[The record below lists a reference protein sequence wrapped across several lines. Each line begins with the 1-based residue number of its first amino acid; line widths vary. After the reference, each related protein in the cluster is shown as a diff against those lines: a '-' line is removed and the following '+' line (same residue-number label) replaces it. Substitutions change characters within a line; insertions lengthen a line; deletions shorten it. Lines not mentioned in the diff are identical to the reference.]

1 MSALP
6 TREFRVFLHT
16 WDVYDVT
23 VDAASGEDA
32 LAKAE
37 ALYNAEGTGAFALF
51 NSGQDGFQLEEDI

>member
-16 WDVYDVT
+16 WDVYDIT
-23 VDAASGEDA
+23 VEAESGEEA

-37 ALYNAEGTGAFALF
+37 ALYNAEGTASFGLF
-51 NSGQDGFQLEEDI
+51 NAGDDGFQLEDSI